1 MDKSFDFLFKN
12 NTALVVLLIE
22 PETGKIIDCNETA
35 VNFYGYSENELK
47 SKYVFDINIYSK
59 EFIKNKLINISANV
73 ENYAEVKHKTAKG
86 EIKDVEIFSSPV
98 EIDGVKYLLAIIH
111 DISEKKKIEKKLI
124 ENELKYKNIIENIQT
139 IIIRFDRNYK
149 HLFIN
154 KKILNYLDIDVDSFI
169 NKTCRELK
177 FDDYIC
183 NFFENNISLTIKY
196 QKIVDSLVLFYEKNK
211 VYYFEFNFIPEFD
224 ENNEV
229 VTILAN
235 GRDVTHKI
243 VLEKE
248 LESSFYLLQ
257 QIIDNIPNPVF
268 YKDAN
273 FKYIG
278 CNKAFEDFLGL
289 KQIDIIGKTSFEIAP
304 EEIAKIYNEKDIEVL
319 QTKQIQIYESQL
331 YNKKND
337 TLKNVLVY
345 KSIYKKIDRTFGGI
359 VGVIFDI
366 TNLKKI
372 EKELIVAKN
381 EAEESNR
388 AKSEFLANMS
398 HEIRT
403 PLNGIIGFSDVLG
416 DFKFNEETDKIIG
429 IIKSSSIMLLNLI
442 NDILDFSK
450 IEAQMVTLVKE
461 DFDLYEIVS
470 EIKDMFMG
478 SVKVKNIDFDV
489 IIKDEV
495 PRFIKGDSLRLKQI
509 LINLI
514 GNGIKFTDKGFVLV
528 EISSF
533 LRNDDEC
540 IIEFSVEDSGIGI
553 NEEKKMKIFK
563 KYEQGGSFITKKYG
577 GTGLGL
583 VIVKSLTDLMNGYI
597 YVESEINIG
606 TTFVVG
612 IPFDVNN
619 KNKTNKVNKD
629 NYKLKFDNAKILLVE
644 DYEVNQYLIQKFVD
658 ILKSNINLDIC
669 IDGIEGLEKVK
680 EKKYDLI
687 FMDLEM
693 PEMDGL
699 EAVKIIRSLDSEQKN
714 IPIVAATAHVI
725 KEYKDQVEQ
734 YGMNDFIS
742 KPLDREDVLKMV
754 IKYAF
759 DNKRE
764 GDFGANETKLEND
777 DLLFNKEEF
786 LERIEGDT
794 DTYIKLIGI
803 AIVEIPKKLQALK
816 DSIQDK
822 NFQSISKINHSLKGI
837 ALNIS
842 SYSLQNI
849 LKKIDYFTQNKNMD
863 EIQSLQ
869 HSLNIESLKLVEI
882 MKNDLKQFDSFQN

>member
-12 NTALVVLLIE
+12 NTALVVLLVN
-22 PETGKIIDCNETA
+22 PETGKIVDCNETA
-35 VNFYGYSENELK
+35 VNFYGYSEKELK
-47 SKYVFDINIYSK
+47 NKYVSDINIYSE
-59 EFIKNKLINISANV
+59 EFIKNKLINVATNT
-73 ENYAEVKHKTAKG
+73 ENYFEVKHKTAKG
-86 EIKDVEIFSSPV
+86 EIKDVEIFSSPF
-98 EIDGVKYLLAIIH
+98 EIDGNKYLLAIIH

-139 IIIRFDRNYK
+139 IIIRFDKNYK
-149 HLFIN
+149 CLFIN
-154 KKILNYLDIDVDSFI
+154 KTILTYLDVDVDSFI
-169 NKTCRELK
+169 NKTPRELN

-183 NFFENNISLTIKY
+183 NFFENNINLAIKHT
-196 QKIVDSLVLFYEKNK
+196 KFIDSLVLFYDKNK
-211 VYYFEFNFIPEFD
+211 IYYFEFNFIPEFD

-229 VTILAN
+229 ITILAN

-304 EEIAKIYNEKDIEVL
+304 KEIAKIYNEKDIEVL
-319 QTKQIQIYESQL
+319 QTKQIQIYESLL

-450 IEAQMVTLVKE
+450 IEAQMVTLIKE

-478 SVKVKNIDFDV
+478 SVKVKNIDFDIRV
-489 IIKDEV
+489 KDNV

-514 GNGIKFTDKGFVLV
+514 SNGIKFTDKGFVFV

-619 KNKTNKVNKD
+619 KNIINKTNKD
-629 NYKLKFDNAKILLVE
+629 DYKLKFDNSKILLVE

-669 IDGIEGLEKVK
+669 VAGTEALEKVK

-687 FMDLEM
+687 IMNIQIPNLNGIETT
-693 PEMDGL
+693 
-699 EAVKIIRSLDSEQKN
+699 KIIRTSENLNKNTPVIALTGFASLKY
-714 IPIVAATAHVI
+714 
-725 KEYKDQVEQ
+725 KEFSIENGFSDY
-734 YGMNDFIS
+734 IL
-742 KPLDREDVLKMV
+742 KPLTREK
-754 IKYAF
+754 F
-759 DNKRE
+759 
-764 GDFGANETKLEND
+764 F
-777 DLLFNKEEF
+777 
-786 LERIEGDT
+786 
-794 DTYIKLIGI
+794 
-803 AIVEIPKKLQALK
+803 
-816 DSIQDK
+816 
-822 NFQSISKINHSLKGI
+822 
-837 ALNIS
+837 
-842 SYSLQNI
+842 NI
-849 LKKIDYFTQNKNMD
+849 LEKWI
-863 EIQSLQ
+863 IR
-869 HSLNIESLKLVEI
+869 
-882 MKNDLKQFDSFQN
+882 